1 MTPKETRKLH
11 SLLLQCQS
19 KLDSIAKSNAEICGR
34 LDRMVEEG
42 QKTHSM
48 LDSMIDKLDSID
60 RRTGFLVESKKK
72 EMSKLSI
79 TKKKI
84 KKQNVTILHALP
96 ELHDPERNET
106 RSHFYSMQS
115 HDRRRHGPDAPD
127 WFPDIT

>member
-79 TKKKI
+79 TKKK
-84 KKQNVTILHALP
+84 
-96 ELHDPERNET
+96 
-106 RSHFYSMQS
+106 
-115 HDRRRHGPDAPD
+115 
-127 WFPDIT
+127 